1 MREPAGPGLVHH
13 WIERAA
19 SRDPDK
25 PYIVFA
31 DDGRILSYGDLLAA
45 TGRISAFLS
54 KLGIG
59 ANDRVAL
66 LANNSIE
73 HLLVYLGTL
82 VHGATICT
90 VHAEINRNQL
100 TNILAAL
107 RPRLA
112 VFEEA
117 LKLDAALSAAATSA
131 LPLGSRNDQRGESFF
146 AAVNRMEA
154 ANVAAQGVRPRDSAV
169 ILYTSGTTARPKGVV
184 LSFQELLSNTGPTA
198 EAFGMTAQ
206 ERIYDFRSFNWCSA
220 QTLSALPTLERGA
233 TLILGSRF
241 SRSRFFD
248 HIRRYGATIA
258 AGNPTTIHLLLEG
271 EETLSVRE
279 VPTLRFVTSSSAP
292 LSAEDWRRFEDRF
305 GIRVS
310 QAYGCS
316 EAGWIAA
323 IAGEHRRIGTVG
335 RPLAYHR
342 LAIVSATGEPLPPG
356 EIGAIEIGGLG
367 DNPYRH
373 LGDDG
378 TVTVSDRGRLKTGD
392 LGFLDEEGHLHIT
405 GRVKELIIRGGVNIS
420 PAEID
425 AALLQAP
432 DVVDAASVGVPDD
445 VYGEEVVAFV
455 VLRPGSALEAAA
467 ILDHCAAVLPA
478 YKAPK
483 EIILSQA
490 LPRSERGKLD
500 RKALVR
506 VWQKRH
512 SR

>member
-1 MREPAGPGLVHH
+1 MRELAGPDVVRH

-19 SRDPDK
+19 SRDADK
-25 PYIVFA
+25 PYIVSA
-31 DDGRILSYGDLLAA
+31 DDEHILSYGELRAV
-45 TGRISAFLS
+45 TRRISAFLS
-54 KLGIG
+54 QLGIG
-59 ANDRVAL
+59 ANDRVVL

-82 VHGATICT
+82 AHGATICT
-90 VHAEINRNQL
+90 VHVEINRNQL

-117 LKLDAALSAAATSA
+117 LKLDAALSAAATFA
-131 LPLGSRNDQRGESFF
+131 LPLGSRDDHRGESLF

-154 ANVAAQGVRPRDSAV
+154 ANVAARGVRPGDGAV

-184 LSFQELLSNTGPTA
+184 LSFRELLSNTGPTA

-248 HIRRYGATIA
+248 HVRRYGATIA
-258 AGNPTTIHLLLEG
+258 AGNPTTIRLLLDG
-271 EETLSVRE
+271 VDTLSAQE

-292 LSAEDWRRFEDRF
+292 LSVEDWRRFEDRF

-316 EAGWIAA
+316 ETGWIAA
-323 IAGEHRRIGTVG
+323 VPGEHRRIGTVG

-342 LAIVSATGEPLPPG
+342 LAIVSAAGEPLPQG
-356 EIGAIEIGGLG
+356 QSGAIEIGGLG
-367 DNPYRH
+367 ENPYCH

-420 PAEID
+420 LAEID

-432 DVVDAASVGVPDD
+432 DVVDAASVGVPDEI
-445 VYGEEVVAFV
+445 YGEEVVAFV
-455 VLRPGSALEAAA
+455 VLRPGSALKAAA
-467 ILDHCAAVLPA
+467 IRSHCAAVLPV

-483 EIILSQA
+483 EIMLCQA

-500 RKALVR
+500 RKALVKL
-506 VWQKRH
+506 WQEWR
-512 SR
+512 RR